1 MQRHGVSFSDF
12 LAMGGYAA
20 YVWPAFG
27 ITAVVMIAML
37 WASRRAL
44 KAREAELDKLDQ
56 RRGAA
61 RAKRA
66 GEPGAEA

>member
-1 MQRHGVSFSDF
+1 MSFSDF

-27 ITAVVMIAML
+27 ITAAVMIVML

-44 KAREAELDKLDQ
+44 KSREAALEKLDQ

-61 RAKRA
+61 RAKHR

>member
-1 MQRHGVSFSDF
+1 VTFSEF
-12 LAMGGYAA
+12 LAMSGYAA

-27 ITAVVMIAML
+27 ITAAVMIAML

-44 KAREAELDKLDQ
+44 KSREAELDKLDP

-61 RAKRA
+61 PAKRA
-66 GEPGAEA
+66 DEPGAET

>member
-1 MQRHGVSFSDF
+1 MSFSEF

-27 ITAVVMIAML
+27 ITAAVMIVML

-44 KAREAELDKLDQ
+44 KAHEAALEKLDR

-61 RAKRA
+61 PAKSSGEA
-66 GEPGAEA
+66 GTGT

>member
-1 MQRHGVSFSDF
+1 MSFSEF

-27 ITAVVMIAML
+27 ITAAVMIVML

-44 KAREAELDKLDQ
+44 KARGAALEKLDR
-56 RRGAA
+56 RRGTAP
-61 RAKRA
+61 AKSGGETGA
-66 GEPGAEA
+66 GP